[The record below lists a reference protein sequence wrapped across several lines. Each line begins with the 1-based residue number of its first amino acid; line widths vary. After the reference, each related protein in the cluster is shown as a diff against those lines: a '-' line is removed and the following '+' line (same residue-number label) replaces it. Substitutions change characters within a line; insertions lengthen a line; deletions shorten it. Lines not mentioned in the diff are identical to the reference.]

1 MHLSTEE
8 IVSKVNRIIVEH
20 LGVGAENITREAD
33 FIDDLG
39 CDSLDMVELTMAF
52 EEEFGIEIPDADAEK
67 VDTVGNAY
75 DMLSAMLTN

>member
-20 LGVGAENITREAD
+20 LGVGAEKITREAR
-33 FIDDLG
+33 FLDDLG

-52 EEEFGIEIPDADAEK
+52 EEEFGIEIPDADAEQ

-75 DMLSAMLTN
+75 DMLSAKLTK